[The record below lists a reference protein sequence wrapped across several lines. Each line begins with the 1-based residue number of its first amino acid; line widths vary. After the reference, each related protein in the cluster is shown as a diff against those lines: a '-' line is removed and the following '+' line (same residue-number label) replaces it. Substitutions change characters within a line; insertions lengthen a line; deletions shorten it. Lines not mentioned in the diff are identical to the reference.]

1 MQLGTE
7 VTVNI
12 CSETL
17 EPELSDDRAHGWVT
31 RHRHTENPKR
41 KDLESQ
47 QVQGGLPDRPLK
59 PIVQLH
65 LRGARP
71 VPRGGAQPCLREGIW
86 TDGLAESPPTA
97 PAPPP
102 VLAAGRWPLAAA
114 LGSHPLSRHFSRLSS
129 LHHTWNKNAQV

>member
-86 TDGLAESPPTA
+86 TDGLAESTPQPL
-97 PAPPP
+97 PRLPCWL
-102 VLAAGRWPLAAA
+102 LAAGCCTQLTPSVPSFL
-114 LGSHPLSRHFSRLSS
+114 
-129 LHHTWNKNAQV
+129 